1 MSSIVV
7 AGDTS
12 GSVTISAP
20 AVAGTPT
27 LTLPTTSGTIYV
39 PGGALGTP
47 ASGTLTNCTGYP
59 ASALPTGSVLQ
70 VVSATSQSA
79 QATTTS
85 TSYVTTGFSASITP
99 SSSSNKVLVLLSAL
113 GRNGS
118 GGQAFYTM
126 YRGATDLASVRSFKQ
141 LYNPS
146 AGVLDGAIDM
156 SILDSPSS
164 TSSVTYTVYFKG
176 SAGTTYFGLDNSMV
190 SLTLMEV
197 KG

>member
-1 MSSIVV
+1 MSSIQIN
-7 AGDTS
+7 GDTS
-12 GSVTISAP
+12 GSVILQAP
-20 AVAGTPT
+20 SVAGSTT
-27 LTLPTTSGTIYV
+27 LTLPTTT
-39 PGGALGTP
+39 
-47 ASGTLTNCTGYP
+47 GTLVTSN
-59 ASALPTGSVLQ
+59 AMPTGSVLQ

-118 GGQAFYTM
+118 GGGQAFYTM

-190 SLTLMEV
+190 SLTLMEI

>member
-1 MSSIVV
+1 MSSIAV

-12 GSVTISAP
+12 GVVTISAP

-39 PGGALGTP
+39 SGGALGTP

-85 TSYVTTGFSASITP
+85 TTYVTTGFSASITP

-113 GRNGS
+113 GRNGYT
-118 GGQAFYTM
+118 GQSFYTM

-190 SLTLMEV
+190 SLTLMEI

>member
-1 MSSIVV
+1 MGDIVL
-7 AGDTS
+7 AGSTS
-12 GSVTISAP
+12 GTVTISPP
-20 AVAGTPT
+20 ASAGTTT
-27 LTLPTTSGTIYV
+27 LTLPSTSGTV
-39 PGGALGTP
+39 VT
-47 ASGTLTNCTGYP
+47 TNTM
-59 ASALPTGSVLQ
+59 PTGSVLQ
-70 VVSATSQSA
+70 VVSATSESA

-85 TSYVTTGFSASITP
+85 TTYVTTGFSASITP

-113 GRNGS
+113 GRNGYT
-118 GGQAFYTM
+118 GQSFYTM
-126 YRGATDLASVRSFKQ
+126 YRGATNLAPNRSFKQ

-190 SLTLMEV
+190 SLTLMEI